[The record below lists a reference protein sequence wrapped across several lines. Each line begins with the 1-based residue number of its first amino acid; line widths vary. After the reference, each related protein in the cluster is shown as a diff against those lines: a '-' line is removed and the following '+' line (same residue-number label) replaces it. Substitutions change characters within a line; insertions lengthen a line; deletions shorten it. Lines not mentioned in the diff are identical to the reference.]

1 MKSTIAP
8 ARIELAPHEC
18 YVPLADIRTQIY
30 EHLRTLGKDLSS
42 PHWSCFPFCSADRL
56 PDFHRAWPRIGDFR
70 DGLVAGL
77 LQTPPTD
84 DRECARIKR
93 VLADDIERLRQMLS
107 EKGLD
112 LTGEASIIA
121 NHVVDK
127 RERELISPAS
137 LLSKSDMHD
146 YASLEIKAR
155 IQKMTE
161 EDIASGRL
169 VARKIDGVDIVEL
182 DALVGWATMRGI
194 EVIQNALPGCP
205 PLIHASYQRLQQQ
218 LSSAP
223 TAVGTTRIE
232 KPCFSSEKIE
242 EAREEKQEKKVA
254 DWIVKAREFAL
265 KYIER
270 HRENDLFPALDDVA
284 RHLEKKLKDEKVFSE
299 HGKPLSAAYIKR
311 NALQGDW
318 WQQNMMRKKTN
329 KRSN

>member
-1 MKSTIAP
+1 MKLSIAP

-18 YVPLADIRTQIY
+18 YVPLAEIRTQIY

-42 PHWSCFPFCSADRL
+42 LHWSCFPFCPTDRL

-77 LQTPPTD
+77 RQTPPTD
-84 DRECARIKR
+84 DSECANIKR
-93 VLADDIERLRQMLS
+93 MLADDMERLRQMLS
-107 EKGLD
+107 EKGLA

-121 NHVVDK
+121 NHIVDK
-127 RERELISPAS
+127 REQELISPAS

-169 VARKIDGVDIVEL
+169 VARNIDGVDIVEL

-194 EVIQNALPGCP
+194 EVIQNALPGCL
-205 PLIHASYQRLQQQ
+205 PLAHASYQRLQQQ
-218 LSSAP
+218 LSSIP
-223 TAVGTTRIE
+223 TAVGTTHIQQ
-232 KPCFSSEKIE
+232 PCLSSEKIE
-242 EAREEKQEKKVA
+242 GEREDKVGEKIA

-270 HRENDLFPALDDVA
+270 HSEKDLYPSLNDVA
-284 RHLEKKLKDEKVFSE
+284 RHLEGKLRDEEVYGA
-299 HGKPLSAAYIKR
+299 HGKPPSAAYIKR

-318 WQQNMMRKKTN
+318 WQRNMLRKKN
-329 KRSN
+329 